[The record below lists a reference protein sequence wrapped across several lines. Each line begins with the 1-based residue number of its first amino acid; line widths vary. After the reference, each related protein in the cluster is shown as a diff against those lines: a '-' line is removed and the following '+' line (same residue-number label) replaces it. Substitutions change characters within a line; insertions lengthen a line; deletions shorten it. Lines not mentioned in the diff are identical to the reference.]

1 MEDLDAVYREHAK
14 TVYHYLL
21 SKCGSKET
29 AEELTQETFF
39 QAVRSI
45 NRFDGSCRISTWL
58 CGIAKNLWYAQ
69 LRKDKNAALPLEDA
83 PEPVQPSAETQ
94 FFEQADSEQILQT
107 IHRMPESARELLHL
121 RLLGG
126 FSFRQ
131 IGQVMGQ
138 TETWARVTYYRAK
151 TNLVKELKEE

>member
-1 MEDLDAVYREHAK
+1 MEDLDTIYREHAK
-14 TVYHYLL
+14 TVYCYLL

-39 QAVRSI
+39 QAVKTI
-45 NRFDGSCRISTWL
+45 NRYDGSCQITTWL

-83 PEPVQPSAETQ
+83 PEQVQPSTEDS
-94 FFEQADSEQILQT
+94 FFERAENEQILQA
-107 IHRMPESARELLHL
+107 IHRMPEPSRELLHL

-131 IGQVMGQ
+131 IGQIMGQ

-151 TNLVKELKEE
+151 MNLVKELDEG

>member
-1 MEDLDAVYREHAK
+1 MEDLDAIYREHAK
-14 TVYHYLL
+14 TVYGYLL
-21 SKCGSKET
+21 SKCGSKEF

-45 NRFDGSCRISTWL
+45 HRFDGSCQITTWL
-58 CGIAKNLWYAQ
+58 CGIAKNLLYAEF
-69 LRKDKNAALPLEDA
+69 RKGKNAAVSLDDV
-83 PEPVQPSAETQ
+83 PEQTQPSAEAS
-94 FFEQADSEQILQT
+94 FLERAESEQVLQA
-107 IHRMPESARELLHL
+107 IHRMPEPGRELLHL

-131 IGQVMGQ
+131 IGQIMGQ

-151 TNLVKELKEE
+151 TNLVKELTEE